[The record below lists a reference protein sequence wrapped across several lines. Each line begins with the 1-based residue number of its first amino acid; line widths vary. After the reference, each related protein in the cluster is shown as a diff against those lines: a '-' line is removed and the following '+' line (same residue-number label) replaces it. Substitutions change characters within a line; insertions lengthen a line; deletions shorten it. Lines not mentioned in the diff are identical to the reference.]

1 MTIMMMFEPAPLKT
15 RPRLEAIVA
24 RARAQ
29 APLRI
34 AIVNPTDAA
43 DVAAV
48 AAAGDFIV
56 PFLVGPR
63 SSIEEAASRA
73 GLSLS
78 ACTFVD
84 VPNVTLAARAAVEL
98 AQRDAVDALMKGAL
112 HTDAFMSAVL
122 AAADLRTAHRMSHV
136 AVIETSLTR
145 LLFVSDG
152 AVNIAPDLDAKRD
165 ITQNAID
172 VARAVG
178 VATPKVA
185 VLAAV
190 ETVSSRLPATLD
202 AVALSRMA
210 DRGEIVGGIVDG
222 PLALDDALSPEAAR
236 LKGITSPV
244 AGCADVLI
252 APELNAGNQL
262 FKAIEYFSGGAGADV
277 VVGARIPLVLTSR
290 ADDAFTRIASIA
302 LAALCRGPT
311 SSQQK

>member
-1 MTIMMMFEPAPLKT
+1 MTMLEPVSLRI
-15 RPRLEAIVA
+15 RPRLEALIA
-24 RARAQ
+24 RARSQ

-34 AIVNPTDAA
+34 AIVNPIDQA
-43 DVAAV
+43 DVAAL

-63 SSIEEAASRA
+63 SLIEEAASRA

-84 VPNVTLAARAAVEL
+84 VPNAALAAHAAVEL
-98 AQRDAVDALMKGAL
+98 AQRDAVDVLMKGAL
-112 HTDAFMSAVL
+112 HTDAFMSSVL
-122 AAADLRTAHRMSHV
+122 AAADLRTTRRMSHV
-136 AVIETSLTR
+136 AVIETSLPR

-152 AVNIAPDLDAKRD
+152 ALNIAPNLDAKRD

-185 VLAAV
+185 ILAAV
-190 ETVSSRLPATLD
+190 ETVSSNIPATVD
-202 AVALSRMA
+202 AAAVSRMA
-210 DRGEIVGGIVDG
+210 DRGEIVGGVVDG
-222 PLALDDALSPEAAR
+222 PLALDDAVSPEAAR

-244 AGCADVLI
+244 AGYADVLI
-252 APELNAGNQL
+252 APELNAANHL
-262 FKAIEYFSGGAGADV
+262 FKAIEYFSGGACADV

-290 ADDAFTRIASIA
+290 ADDAFTRVASIA
-302 LAALCRGPT
+302 LAALCRP
-311 SSQQK
+311 SQER